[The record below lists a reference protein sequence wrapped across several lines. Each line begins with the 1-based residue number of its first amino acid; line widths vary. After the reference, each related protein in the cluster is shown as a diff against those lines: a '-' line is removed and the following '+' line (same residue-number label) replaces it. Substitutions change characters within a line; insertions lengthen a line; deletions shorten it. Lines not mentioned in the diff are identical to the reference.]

1 MIRQFAYLIVLVEKL
16 RWNLSPNDFGENA
29 VSFCHHESQTTTPMI
44 HCKPTTKG
52 ETIFS
57 GEGRVKQARSVKC

>member
-29 VSFCHHESQTTTPMI
+29 VSLRHHESQTTTPMI
-44 HCKPTTKG
+44 HCKPSTKQENHFQWGG
-52 ETIFS
+52 ESRT
-57 GEGRVKQARSVKC
+57 GSVG